1 MSENAVQHPAS
12 ATAGLAV
19 LARRT
24 LPIGARYPRGWP
36 VSGTG
41 APTTTST
48 NVRRAYLPPVGCR
61 FPRAG
66 QTEYSEPVPTPV
78 PVPGPPVGARFPRS
92 SAWHSESLMEST
104 LFV

>member
-1 MSENAVQHPAS
+1 MSENAVQHPDS

-36 VSGTG
+36 DSGTG
-41 APTTTST
+41 ATST

-66 QTEYSEPVPTPV
+66 QTEYSEPVPKPV

>member
-1 MSENAVQHPAS
+1 MSDNSAQQPDYAPA
-12 ATAGLAV
+12 GRPV

-24 LPIGARYPRGWP
+24 LPAGARYPRSWP
-36 VSGTG
+36 DSVTGTDV
-41 APTTTST
+41 AAM

-66 QTEYSEPVPTPV
+66 QIEYSEPVPTV
-78 PVPGPPVGARFPRS
+78 QSVPGPPVGARFPRS
-92 SAWHSESLMEST
+92 SAWHSEELMEST

>member
-1 MSENAVQHPAS
+1 MSENAVQHPNS

-19 LARRT
+19 LARRS
-24 LPIGARYPRGWP
+24 LPIGARYPHGWP
-36 VSGTG
+36 DSGTG
-41 APTTTST
+41 ATTATT
-48 NVRRAYLPPVGCR
+48 ANVRRAYLPPVGCR

-78 PVPGPPVGARFPRS
+78 PGPPVGARFPRS